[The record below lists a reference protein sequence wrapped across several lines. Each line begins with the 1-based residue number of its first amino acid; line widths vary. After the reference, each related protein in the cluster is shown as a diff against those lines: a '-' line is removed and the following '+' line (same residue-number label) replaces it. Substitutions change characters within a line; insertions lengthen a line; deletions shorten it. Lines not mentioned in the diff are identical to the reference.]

1 MKYVDK
7 SYSGRSI
14 HLGIVAC
21 CNKGDKYG
29 LLYGLRN
36 KLFYFEKDSSFE
48 LANNTLVS
56 YLSGNYNENT
66 SKVDYVYPVSSL
78 VKHNDTR
85 DTCRADNFYHD
96 DETWRLIN
104 EGIPYFDYSHGRQ
117 YCIYYPIIK
126 DNVCTIWRGL
136 FGAGIYMDK
145 EAHIY
150 ELTRELYKLNYS
162 GWPSLDEV
170 LDEINKIKV
179 YLDSFNVNEIID
191 TYRIE
196 QVNTYHSKPG
206 GDDSY
211 SEHTYWK
218 LQCNDGY
225 LDYLLPTKDEL
236 TFFDGNAYRSDGYT
250 EGRFLLEKET
260 LQARA
265 GAKKEYSK
273 EKHMAFLIRDY
284 FADIEEKKE
293 RSNSLKEAL
302 FDEFDIEG
310 ASEIVKIFRG
320 SLTDNIMTLIN
331 EYNNST
337 VIDPQETHSKNS
349 KQT

>member
-1 MKYVDK
+1 MQKGGKNGLVYGFRIPP
-7 SYSGRSI
+7 YNGIEII
-14 HLGIVAC
+14 HE
-21 CNKGDKYG
+21 
-29 LLYGLRN
+29 N
-36 KLFYFEKDSSFE
+36 KLFYFEKEVDLE
-48 LANNTLVS
+48 IDDYTLVS
-56 YLSGNYNENT
+56 YLSFDYNGFT
-66 SKVDYVYPVSSL
+66 SKIDYVYPVSSL
-78 VKHNDTR
+78 YLCNDQR
-85 DTCRADNFYHD
+85 DKERADGAYHD
-96 DETWRLIN
+96 DEIWRLIN
-104 EGIPYFDYSHGRQ
+104 EGVPYFDYSYGRQ

-126 DNVCTIWRGL
+126 DNVCTIWSGL
-136 FGAGIYMDK
+136 FGAGIYKDR

-150 ELTRELYKLNYS
+150 ELTRELCKLDYS

-179 YLDSFNVNEIID
+179 YLGSFKANEIID

-218 LQCNDGY
+218 LQCNDSY
-225 LDYLLPTKDEL
+225 LNYLLPTKDEL
-236 TFFDGNAYRSDGYT
+236 TFFDGNAYRSDGYI
-250 EGRFLLEKET
+250 EGRFLLEKEA

-265 GAKKEYSK
+265 TAKKEYSK

-284 FADIEEKKE
+284 FANIEEKKE
-293 RSNSLKEAL
+293 RSNSLKKAL

-337 VIDPQETHSKNS
+337 VIGPLETHDK
-349 KQT
+349 K